1 MIWRYVIQRLLI
13 AAVQLLALAVL
24 VFFIIRLMPAD
35 PVARLVGFNAS
46 PEAYAQSQQALGLD
60 RPLLL
65 QFSDFLGLTAGQP
78 GGGLL
83 QGSLGESWESNEPVA
98 DELIRSLPVTLEL
111 VSLSLLVSLLL
122 AIPIGM
128 YAAARPGGAVDKGAY
143 VWGMFAGSQPDYW
156 WGLLFILVFAFTLG
170 VAPAPLGRHDPL
182 LLPPDPVTGL
192 ILVDSVL
199 RGRWDVLVSAF
210 GYLALPVITMVFT
223 VSGAIIKMI
232 RQNTVRA
239 LSSDYVMFARACGLP
254 QRTVAL
260 YALRTALTP
269 TLTLVAVFF
278 SVLLSAAVTVE
289 RVFSLNGVGQYSV
302 RAILNFDYPA
312 IQGAVLAVAFVSL
325 MVYLLVDILHAV
337 LDPRSRSH

>member
-1 MIWRYVIQRLLI
+1 MYRYVLQRLLI
-13 AAVQLLALAVL
+13 AVLQLLALAVL

-35 PVARLVGFNAS
+35 PVARLVGLNAS
-46 PEAYAQSQQALGLD
+46 PEAYAQSQQMLGLD
-60 RPLLL
+60 RPLAL
-65 QFSDFLGLTAGQP
+65 QFTDFMGITRGQAE
-78 GGGLL
+78 GGLL
-83 QGSLGESWESNEPVA
+83 QGNLGDSWESNEPVGA
-98 DELIRSLPVTLEL
+98 ELARSLPVTLEI
-111 VSLSLLVSLLL
+111 VSLALLVSLLI
-122 AIPIGM
+122 AIPVGM
-128 YAAARPGGAVDKGAY
+128 YAAAKPGGVVDRSAY

-170 VAPAPLGRHDPL
+170 LAPAPLGRYDPL

-192 ILVDSVL
+192 IIIDSVL
-199 RGRWDVLVSAF
+199 RGRWDVLISAF
-210 GYLALPVITMVFT
+210 GYLALPVLTMVFT
-223 VSGAIIKMI
+223 VSGAIIKMV

-239 LSSDYVMFARACGLP
+239 LASDYVLFARACGLP
-254 QRTVAL
+254 ESTVAR

-325 MVYLLVDILHAV
+325 LVYLLVDIAHAV
-337 LDPRSRSH
+337 LDPRSRSR